1 MGRDL
6 RKTATAQATPGK
18 RTQEKRAD
26 ENLSR
31 GPLDPPSLKKFKT
44 DPLEGA
50 RALLRLRNRK
60 TIEELLADAEFAATL
75 KALASKATK
84 SPSAAAVLSRL
95 ALRPE
100 FSSVAAAAIGAAGS
114 WPEPSTFAAK
124 ERRLAADALER
135 ARPGWASSWLAKALL
150 SALPHVDHRRFF
162 ASRLLLSSGG
172 LAGAMDALTRSLG
185 APEARPKKVGRDYLT
200 LIRELRRCSRPAAT
214 VPSAQAAFVEFAR
227 TVISDR
233 SASHDAQV
241 RLELAQLLQ
250 DGAAADRE
258 LLLDDRVLEI
268 VTSLDE
274 GMAAQF
280 RAEAAK
286 HVATGQKA
294 PRLASGAA
302 SSQAELMYEAAS
314 SDADQALGRALQ
326 DMGVLARQFEQL
338 EATVEGNGA
347 DCARRAKGASDLVL
361 QWVRQAARHR
371 NIAILG
377 KRGERV
383 TFDPELHHL
392 EGEASPGDYVRV
404 VKPPI
409 VRENGSQQVVV
420 LRGEVESE

>member
-1 MGRDL
+1 M
-6 RKTATAQATPGK
+6 ATVQPTPGK
-18 RTQEKRAD
+18 RAKEKGAD
-26 ENLSR
+26 PGLSR
-31 GPLDPPSLKKFKT
+31 GPLDPPSLKKFKA
-44 DPLEGA
+44 DPVEGA
-50 RALLRLRNRK
+50 RALLRLRDRK

-100 FSSVAAAAIGAAGS
+100 FLSVAATAIGAAGS
-114 WPEPSTFAAK
+114 WPEPSSFPAK

-135 ARPGWASSWLAKALL
+135 ARPAWALPWLAKALL
-150 SALPHVDHRRFF
+150 SALPHVDLRRFI

-172 LAGAMDALTRSLG
+172 LAGAVDALTRSLG
-185 APEARPKKVGRDYLT
+185 APEARPRKVGRDYLT
-200 LIRELRRCSRPAAT
+200 LIRELRSCSRPAAT
-214 VPSAQAAFVEFAR
+214 VPSARSAFVEFAR
-227 TVISDR
+227 IVISDR
-233 SASHDAQV
+233 SASHDALV

-250 DGAAADRE
+250 DGADANRE
-258 LLLDDRVLEI
+258 LLLDDKILEI
-268 VTSLDE
+268 VTSLDQDV
-274 GMAAQF
+274 AAQF

-286 HVATGQKA
+286 LPASGQKA
-294 PRLASGAA
+294 PNAA
-302 SSQAELMYEAAS
+302 PSQTELMYEAAS

-338 EATVEGNGA
+338 EATVEGKGV
-347 DCARRAKGASDLVL
+347 DSARRAKGASDLVL

-392 EGEASPGDYVRV
+392 EGDALPGDYVRV